1 MTREGFRGNRNWF
14 RDGDCSTRKVP
25 GRHIGDQWQSGE
37 TGIYCLTSLSSY
49 VTLLPTVNTKGNMNY
64 LYGKEVAP
72 NEKVVTLADAELMQK
87 GRDIYYEEVQKL
99 KEEIR
104 RLKNDKLPQRQDS
117 LDAQL
122 ADLIP
127 LATKAGCYDAADYL
141 RDIVARHNK
150 G

>member
-1 MTREGFRGNRNWF
+1 
-14 RDGDCSTRKVP
+14 
-25 GRHIGDQWQSGE
+25 
-37 TGIYCLTSLSSY
+37 
-49 VTLLPTVNTKGNMNY
+49 MNY